1 MYYYLILLSCF
12 LNIKVAFFLFSLFC
26 GVLEHCVKH
35 YINIMYYYC
44 YYYKVLKTAER
55 VIRQASTMQA
65 EAPKVST
72 VLHIVRGEIGTEDV
86 FLLGEH
92 IEETQFGIDNHHSDL
107 LSLVVSV
114 FHKIR
119 LHHIAK
125 LASLELQ
132 KGSTRKKL
140 CKTVLFQGF

>member
-1 MYYYLILLSCF
+1 MLR
-12 LNIKVAFFLFSLFC
+12 V
-26 GVLEHCVKH
+26 
-35 YINIMYYYC
+35 
-44 YYYKVLKTAER
+44 AER
-55 VIRQASTMQA
+55 VIRQAATT
-65 EAPKVST
+65 PKLST
-72 VLHIVRGEIGTEDV
+72 VTHIVREEIGTEDV

-92 IEETQFGIDNHHSDL
+92 VEETQFGIDNHHYNL

-125 LASLELQ
+125 ITSVELQ

-140 CKTVLFQGF
+140 SKTVLFQGF

>member
-1 MYYYLILLSCF
+1 MYDCCY
-12 LNIKVAFFLFSLFC
+12 
-26 GVLEHCVKH
+26 
-35 YINIMYYYC
+35 
-44 YYYKVLKTAER
+44 YYYKVLRAAER

-114 FHKIR
+114 FPKIR

-125 LASLELQ
+125 LASLVLQ